1 MTKKYAMKKLLT
13 GLTLALTLSVGTTI
27 GSAAPASAD
36 ELSYLTAM
44 SRLGI
49 TPTDGNYVT
58 LLRVGYAICAD
69 KSMWVPLNTTVDN
82 VAWHNNV
89 TYTQA
94 QAVVIAANT
103 YLC

>member
-1 MTKKYAMKKLLT
+1 MRKLLT
-13 GLTLALTLSVGTTI
+13 GLTLALTLGTATAI
-27 GSAAPASAD
+27 GTAASASAD
-36 ELSYLTAM
+36 ELSYLNAM

-58 LLRVGYAICAD
+58 LLRLGYAICAD

-82 VAWHNNV
+82 VAWNNNV

>member
-1 MTKKYAMKKLLT
+1 MKKFLA
-13 GLTLALTLSVGTTI
+13 GLALALPLSIATI
-27 GSAAPASAD
+27 GTAAPASAD
-36 ELSYLTAM
+36 ELSYLNAM

-58 LLRVGYAICAD
+58 LLRWGYAICAD
-69 KSMWVPLNTTVDN
+69 KSMWVPLDTTVEN
-82 VAWHNNV
+82 VVWNPNNNV

>member
-1 MTKKYAMKKLLT
+1 MKKLLT
-13 GLTLALTLSVGTTI
+13 GLTLALTLSTATAIGT
-27 GSAAPASAD
+27 AASASAD
-36 ELSYLTAM
+36 ELSYLSAM

-58 LLRVGYAICAD
+58 LLRLGYAICAD

-82 VAWHNNV
+82 VAWNNNV
-89 TYTQA
+89 TYTEA

>member
-1 MTKKYAMKKLLT
+1 MKKLMA
-13 GLTLALTLSVGTTI
+13 GLTLALTLSTATAIGT
-27 GSAAPASAD
+27 AAPASAD
-36 ELSYLTAM
+36 ELSYLSAM

-58 LLRVGYAICAD
+58 LLRLGYAICAD

-82 VAWHNNV
+82 VAWNNNV
-89 TYTQA
+89 TYTEA

>member
-1 MTKKYAMKKLLT
+1 MKKLLT